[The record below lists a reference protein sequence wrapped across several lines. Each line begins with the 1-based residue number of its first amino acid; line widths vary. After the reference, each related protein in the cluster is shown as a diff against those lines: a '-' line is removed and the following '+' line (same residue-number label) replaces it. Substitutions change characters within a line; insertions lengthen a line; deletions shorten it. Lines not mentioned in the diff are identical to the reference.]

1 MSEVKHKKKQNIIL
15 DRLHYQ
21 VVSSLLAA
29 RDEDNE
35 KKDRSFQEFYEF

>member
-21 VVSSLLAA
+21 VSSLLAA